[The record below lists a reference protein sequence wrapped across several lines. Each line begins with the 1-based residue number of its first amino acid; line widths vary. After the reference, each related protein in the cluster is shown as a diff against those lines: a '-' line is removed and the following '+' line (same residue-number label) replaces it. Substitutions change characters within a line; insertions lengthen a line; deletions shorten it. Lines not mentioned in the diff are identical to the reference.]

1 MLHKKT
7 NLPYTNDE
15 SVVAATLWLMTRYQQ
30 TRCKRIAKLIE
41 QHLVLIAEHSD
52 STTLAKTCNKLRMD
66 WCATYS
72 EFRSPTN
79 SH

>member
-30 TRCKRIAKLIE
+30 TRCERIARLIE

-52 STTLAKTCNKLRMD
+52 SNTLAKTCKRLHID
-66 WCATYS
+66 WCAAHNKFSTPS
-72 EFRSPTN
+72 K